1 MTGDPFVVAHE
12 DVGVYI
18 GKIKRQNHENP
29 THLQLEPAMAKF
41 LAVKLIVSGEFCHDS
56 EENRDGRIS
65 LKLTCLIFFPIA
77 FALAQVSGVEPDA
90 RSGFQSINA
99 EDLRSYLTYLASDA
113 LQGRET
119 SYPGERLAA
128 AYIAD
133 HFRTFGLRPMGDN
146 GTYLQHYSVELV
158 GVSDSTT
165 IVVTKGRANEKFF
178 WTNDFIALGG
188 RDTSIS
194 GPVACVGYTDSKTPV
209 EAKGALAGRVIL
221 VFSGSRT
228 GTAPPAPGGSLRRMF
243 GGGRRDSG
251 AVAMLIVAEDTGAA
265 SYPLIVSQ
273 MFSAG
278 RGHPRM
284 VLKGEPQRTGRPG
297 PLTFI
302 VSPALAGAILRSA
315 GSSLG
320 EARRRASTDSLFS
333 PMMMDGISVA
343 LDEKMV
349 REERQAENVVGLL
362 EGSDP
367 VMKHDVVVFSAHFDH
382 LGTGAGGAIYHGAD
396 DNGSGT
402 AMVIDLARAFEKN
415 AVRPK
420 CSLLFLTVSG
430 EEKGL
435 LGSMYYTSH
444 PVVPLENTVADFNTD
459 MIGRMDPA
467 HQASGAGPYA
477 YLIGSDKI
485 STELDSI
492 LRVANRESNNIEFD
506 YTYNNDSDPN
516 QYYRRSD
523 HYNFARHGVPIAF
536 FFTGVHADY
545 HKPTDTIEKILF
557 DRIVKIGQ
565 VVYYAGWKTANL
577 RGMLAKDGTR
587 SGYRETSPSRGE

>member
-1 MTGDPFVVAHE
+1 M
-12 DVGVYI
+12 
-18 GKIKRQNHENP
+18 
-29 THLQLEPAMAKF
+29 KF
-41 LAVKLIVSGEFCHDS
+41 A
-56 EENRDGRIS
+56 
-65 LKLTCLIFFPIA
+65 CLGFFPIA
-77 FALAQVSGVEPDA
+77 FALAQVSGVDPEA
-90 RSGFQSINA
+90 RPGFQSINSD
-99 EDLRSYLTYLASDA
+99 DLKSYLTYLASDA

-119 SYPGERLAA
+119 SYPGEKLAA
-128 AYIAD
+128 AFIAGQ
-133 HFRTFGLRPMGDN
+133 FKTFGLRPMGDD

-165 IVVTKGRANEKFF
+165 ISIRNGGAQETFR
-178 WTNDFIALGG
+178 WTNDFIAFGG
-188 RDTSIS
+188 RDTSVS
-194 GPVACVGYTDSKTPV
+194 GRVACVGYMDSKTPL
-209 EAKGALAGRVIL
+209 EARAGLAGRVIL
-221 VFSGSRT
+221 VFSGSRA
-228 GTAPPAPGGSLRRMF
+228 GTPLRAPGGSLRRIF

-251 AVAMLIVAEDTGAA
+251 AVARLIVAEDTGAS
-265 SYPLIVSQ
+265 SYPMIVSQ

-278 RGHPRM
+278 IGRPRM
-284 VLKGEPQRTGRPG
+284 VLKGESQSAGRSG

-302 VSPALAGAILRSA
+302 VSPALAGAILRSS
-315 GSSLG
+315 GSSLE
-320 EARRRASTDSLFS
+320 EARRRASADSIFS
-333 PMMMDGISVA
+333 PMMMDHVTVA
-343 LDEKMV
+343 LDEKTV

-367 VMKHDVVVFSAHFDH
+367 VMKNDVVVFSAHFDH
-382 LGTGAGGAIYHGAD
+382 LGTGVAGAIYHGAD

-415 AVRPK
+415 PVRPR

-435 LGSMYYTSH
+435 LGSTYYTSH

-459 MIGRMDPA
+459 MIGRMDSA
-467 HQASGAGPYA
+467 HQASGAGPYT

-492 LRVANRESNNIEFD
+492 LRAANRESNNIALD
-506 YTYNNDSDPN
+506 YTYNDEHDPN

-523 HYNFARHGVPIAF
+523 HYNFAKLGVPIAF

-545 HKPTDTIEKILF
+545 HKPTDTIDKILF

-565 VVYYAGWKTANL
+565 VVYYAGWKTANVHA
-577 RGMLAKDGTR
+577 MLPKDGTG
-587 SGYRETSPSRGE
+587 SGYRETSSPRGE